1 MNMAAVPSAPSAAT
15 ASTGGPSAPP
25 AALKISDFQVLSKLG
40 EGGFGTVLLA
50 KKKSSGKLY
59 ALKVLE
65 KRNMR
70 MRGIAERVIAECET
84 LQRIHH
90 PFVVQMHYAFQD
102 RSRVVFVLE
111 HVAGGDLF
119 TYLQERQAFP
129 ESWCQ
134 TGSSS
139 RCRILWNDL
148 DMAFSTVSSSVA
160 RAGFSRRTS
169 LRVKVT
175 RSSTAVCTNHRSVL
189 RRLTNHRSVLRRLT
203 DQRSEISITC
213 TSCILGVSCRCTSTT
228 LGGQEASTEVTLEAV
243 LIPDE
248 VIYDI

>member
-1 MNMAAVPSAPSAAT
+1 MATVPSAP
-15 ASTGGPSAPP
+15 GGPSAPP

-119 TYLQERQAFP
+119 TAP
-129 ESWCQ
+129 A
-134 TGSSS
+134 
-139 RCRILWNDL
+139 D
-148 DMAFSTVSSSVA
+148 
-160 RAGFSRRTS
+160 
-169 LRVKVT
+169 
-175 RSSTAVCTNHRSVL
+175 RS
-189 RRLTNHRSVLRRLT
+189 
-203 DQRSEISITC
+203 
-213 TSCILGVSCRCTSTT
+213 
-228 LGGQEASTEVTLEAV
+228 QEAYEAWA
-243 LIPDE
+243 LNLSEWRAATRAELDLGLYDE
-248 VIYDI
+248 PSLAWAATSFVETQAMIHDRMLFDRATHSWTVDRCVRR